1 MSNEAHIR
9 ILNVDDHPL
18 LNEGIAAIINDQP
31 DMQLVAQA
39 TSGRD
44 AIEKFRGNHPDVT
57 LMDLRLPDMS
67 GIDTM
72 IAIRTDF
79 SEARII
85 MLTTFEGD
93 VEIQRA
99 LGAGAR
105 GYVLKNMPPKDLVA
119 VIRQVHAGKKRIP
132 SEVAARLAEHLGEE
146 NLTSR
151 EIEVLRYAA
160 EGNRNRDIGEKL
172 FISEETVKVHIK
184 HIMEKLGASDRTQAV
199 AIALRRGI
207 IELGA
212 DQSDRQSSHQ
222 SHHKKAGY
230 P

>member
-1 MSNEAHIR
+1 MSTGRGTNAAYIR
-9 ILNVDDHPL
+9 VLGVDDHPL
-18 LNEGIAAIINDQP
+18 VNEGIAAIINDQS

-39 TSGRD
+39 TSGRE
-44 AIEKFRGNHPDVT
+44 AIEKFRGYHPDVT

-72 IAIRTDF
+72 IAIRAEF
-79 SEARII
+79 PEARII

-99 LGAGAR
+99 LGAGAQ
-105 GYVLKNMPPKDLVA
+105 GYVLKSMPPKDLVA

-146 NLTSR
+146 DLTPR
-151 EIEVLRYAA
+151 ELDVLRHVVG
-160 EGNRNRDIGEKL
+160 GNRNREIAQKL

-207 IELGA
+207 IQLI
-212 DQSDRQSSHQ
+212 
-222 SHHKKAGY
+222 
-230 P
+230 